1 MPEALA
7 SPFPQSPTPPRHALL
22 EAKSLSKDYPG
33 VRALD
38 GVDLQLACG
47 EALGL
52 CGENGAG
59 KSTLLKILSGQIPH
73 GQFGGEVI
81 YCGKTLAL
89 RGPADALKLGI
100 RIIHQELALAPS
112 LSVTDNLFL
121 GQERLR
127 GGPRLRRFFP
137 WVHADEQRE
146 MARAQLD
153 RLGLQQVP
161 LHSPVGHLPVGLQQG
176 VEIAR
181 ALLGGGELLILDEP
195 TSALSRKETDA
206 LLELCL
212 RLKTQGVGLIYVSHK
227 LGEVFHIADKLTVLR
242 NGRSVKTL
250 DAPPFEAADVA
261 AAMVGRSL
269 HEFFP
274 ALDPVPSQAA
284 PLLRLDQLRVSVAAT
299 GRPVTHGLSL
309 TLRAGEIV
317 GLAGLLGSGRTEIL
331 ETLFG
336 LPHWSGEG
344 SLAWELEP
352 ASSLPRHPRDAMRQG
367 FALLPED
374 RRRHGLLTALSLRR
388 NHSLAALARY
398 AGPSGWMREAA
409 EYVDSQSSIAKLN
422 IRAAHADV
430 IAGTLSGGN
439 QQKVVLGKWLLTS
452 PKVLLLDDPTRGV
465 DVGAKAEI
473 YRLISELAAQGMA
486 ILLASSENEEVLRLS
501 HRIVVLR
508 EGHVLGE
515 YPHGKL
521 RQEDLV
527 ALCSSPWTPPPLRGA
542 GQEKT

>member
-1 MPEALA
+1 MSESLA
-7 SPFPQSPTPPRHALL
+7 PSSQSTPSSRPALL
-22 EAKSLSKDYPG
+22 EAKGLSKEYPG

-38 GVDLQLACG
+38 GVDLHLARG

-73 GQFGGEVI
+73 GQYGGEAI
-81 YCGKTLAL
+81 FAGKPLAL

-100 RIIHQELALAPS
+100 RIIHQELALAPA
-112 LSVTDNLFL
+112 LSVADNLFL

-127 GGPRLRRFFP
+127 GGPTLRRLWP
-137 WVHADEQRE
+137 AIHVEEQHE
-146 MARAQLD
+146 LARAQLD
-153 RLGLQQVP
+153 KLGLQQVS
-161 LHSPVGHLPVGLQQG
+161 LHQPVRQLPIGLQQG

-212 RLKTQGVGLIYVSHK
+212 RLKSQGVGLIYVSHK
-227 LGEVFHIADKLTVLR
+227 LGEVFQIADRLTVLR
-242 NGRSVKTL
+242 NGKSVKSMP
-250 DAPPFEAADVA
+250 APPFSAGEVA
-261 AAMVGRSL
+261 SAMVGRSL
-269 HEFFP
+269 QEFFP
-274 ALDPVPSQAA
+274 ALTPLPPEAA
-284 PLLRLDQLRVSVAAT
+284 PLLRIDDLRVAVAAT
-299 GRPVTHGLSL
+299 GRPITHGLNL
-309 TLRAGEIV
+309 ELHAGEIV

-336 LPHWSGEG
+336 LPHWSGQGNLTWRQE
-344 SLAWELEP
+344 A
-352 ASSLPRHPRDAMRQG
+352 ASPLPRHPREAMRQG
-367 FALLPED
+367 LALLPED
-374 RRRHGLLTALSLRR
+374 RRRHGLLTALSLRK

-398 AGPSGWMREAA
+398 AGLGGWMREAQEYA
-409 EYVDSQSSIAKLN
+409 ESQKSIGELN

-430 IAGTLSGGN
+430 IAATLSGGN
-439 QQKVVLGKWLLTS
+439 QQKVVLGKWLLTA

-486 ILLASSENEEVLRLS
+486 ILLASSENEEVLHLS
-501 HRIVVLR
+501 HRILVLR

-515 YPHGKL
+515 YSHGEL
-521 RQEDLV
+521 GQEELV
-527 ALCSSPWTPPPLRGA
+527 ALCSAPWTPPSHTSMV
-542 GQEKT
+542 QEKA